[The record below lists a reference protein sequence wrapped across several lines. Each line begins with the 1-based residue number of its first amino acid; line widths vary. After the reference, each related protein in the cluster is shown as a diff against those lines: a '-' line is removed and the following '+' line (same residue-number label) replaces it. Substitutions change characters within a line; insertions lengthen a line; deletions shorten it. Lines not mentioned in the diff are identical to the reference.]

1 MTGVQ
6 EGQQPTVGP
15 VQSVGRAFE
24 VLETLAASGP
34 MSLSQLSV
42 ESGLPLTTIHRLTGT
57 LVALGYLRQHSPK
70 QYALGPRLIH
80 LGERASRLFATW
92 ATPHLAKLVDTLGE
106 TANLA
111 MLDRDEIVYV
121 AQAPSR
127 HSMRMFTEVGR
138 RVPVH
143 CTAVGKALIAQ
154 LPAGEVEAIVRRR
167 GMPAQTENTITTPE
181 ELATELDVVRR
192 QGFAIDDGEQEIGV
206 HCVAVAVTEGTPRL
220 AVSISGPVP
229 RMNEHLVR
237 RAIPVLNRTSRDM
250 AVDLAVDLGSHPA
263 S

>member
-1 MTGVQ
+1 MTDAQDGQQSTAGGVQ
-6 EGQQPTVGP
+6 
-15 VQSVGRAFE
+15 SIRRAFE
-24 VLETLAASGP
+24 LLETLAESGP
-34 MSLSQLSV
+34 MTLSQLSAN
-42 ESGLPLTTIHRLTGT
+42 SGLPLTTIHRLTGT
-57 LVALGYLRQHSPK
+57 LVGLGYLRQHSAK

-92 ATPHLAKLVDTLGE
+92 AAPHLTRLVETLGE

-111 MLDRDEIVYV
+111 MLDGDEIVYV

-138 RVPVH
+138 RVPAH

-154 LPAGEVEAIVRRR
+154 LAAEEVEGIVLRR

-181 ELATELDVVRR
+181 QLADELDAVRR

-206 HCVAVAVTEGTPRL
+206 HCVAVALAEGTPRL

-229 RMNEHLVR
+229 RMNDDLVR
-237 RAIPVLNRTSRDM
+237 RAVPVLNRTARDL
-250 AVDLAVDLGSHPA
+250 AVDLAVDRG
-263 S
+263 